1 MKPLVVPLAAMAAIL
16 AASTSFGQGLATR
29 PVVSAV
35 ACPAE
40 VITAATRDQ
49 REVKAVVRKPPGKG
63 PFPAAVTVHA
73 GLFSA
78 PLETLVRDA
87 LDAPGAATD
96 SRFLAAGYVMVS
108 PTLRSRTHDPL
119 TTDALVDLLGV
130 IEHVKKMPEVDPRSV
145 VLFGG
150 SGSGSLVLEAAG
162 ETNVCAAIAGEPATV
177 LFTGMYSSEN
187 LGGGPP
193 FTPGSGKPILEDP
206 HKFYTSEVR
215 QKTRAKINKI
225 ACPVLILHG
234 DQHILKKIN
243 HEIFIPELKA
253 AGKDVQ
259 VIVYP
264 GEPHGFYWGR
274 EGSPEAAQK
283 CFDDCQA
290 FLKPLLKTQPT
301 PLDESLVKRV
311 PAKQQSALG
320 R

>member
-1 MKPLVVPLAAMAAIL
+1 MQSPIAPLGFVVVLLAAPFA
-16 AASTSFGQGLATR
+16 FGQTPVTR
-29 PVVSAV
+29 PVVSA
-35 ACPAE
+35 ASCPVE
-40 VITAATRDQ
+40 VITATTRDQ
-49 REVKAVVRKPPGKG
+49 HQVKAVVRKPPGKG
-63 PFPAAVTVHA
+63 PFPAAVLVHA
-73 GLFSA
+73 GLFS
-78 PLETLVRDA
+78 PSLEVLTRDA

-108 PTLRSRTHDPL
+108 PTLRSRTQDPL
-119 TTDALVDLLGV
+119 TTDALVDFLGV
-130 IEHVKKMPEVDPRSV
+130 IEYVKKMPEVDPQSV

-150 SGSGSLVLEAAG
+150 SGSGSLALEAAG
-162 ETNVCAAIAGEPATV
+162 EADVCAAIAGEPATV
-177 LFTGMYSSEN
+177 LFTGMYSFEN
-187 LGGGPP
+187 LEGGPP
-193 FTPGSGKPILEDP
+193 FVPGSGQRILQDP
-206 HKFYTSEVR
+206 HKFYTPDVQ

-274 EGSPEAAQK
+274 EGSPESALM

-290 FLKPLLKTQPT
+290 FLKPLLKTQPR

-311 PAKQQSALG
+311 PARPA
-320 R
+320 